1 MVRRPDAAILL
12 IGNELLSGRVR
23 DDNLHFLAAELWE
36 LGVPVRTAWMIR
48 DGIDEIGD
56 AVRRLAD
63 SHTWLFTTGGIGPTH
78 DDLTIEGVAHG
89 FGLDVVNHP
98 RLESL
103 IRGRL
108 GGETTDAHL
117 RMARVPD
124 GAVLAGGEE
133 GAWPTVRVRNV
144 FILPGVP
151 SILRRKF
158 RQIRESFRQSPLHRR
173 ILSLATT
180 ETAIAGVLERAAAAH
195 PEIEIGS
202 YPQAECVLVTF
213 EGADEAAVETA
224 YESVSDDTGTIPR
237 V

>member
-1 MVRRPDAAILL
+1 MGRRPDAAILL

-23 DDNLHFLAAELWE
+23 DDNLHFLASELWD

-48 DGIDEIGD
+48 DGVDEIGD
-56 AVRRLAD
+56 AVRTLAA
-63 SHTWLFTTGGIGPTH
+63 SHAWVFTTGGIGPTH
-78 DDLTIEGVAHG
+78 DDLTIEGVARG
-89 FGLDVVNHP
+89 FNLDVVTHP
-98 RLESL
+98 RLETL

-108 GGETTDAHL
+108 GDATTEAHL

-124 GAVLAGGEE
+124 GATLAGSDE
-133 GAWPTVRVRNV
+133 GAWPTVRVFNV

-158 RQIRESFRQSPLHRR
+158 RQIRESFRQAPLHRR

-180 ETAIAGVLERAAAAH
+180 ETAVAGVLERAAAAH
-195 PEIEIGS
+195 PDVEIGS

-213 EGADEAAVETA
+213 EGADEASVERA